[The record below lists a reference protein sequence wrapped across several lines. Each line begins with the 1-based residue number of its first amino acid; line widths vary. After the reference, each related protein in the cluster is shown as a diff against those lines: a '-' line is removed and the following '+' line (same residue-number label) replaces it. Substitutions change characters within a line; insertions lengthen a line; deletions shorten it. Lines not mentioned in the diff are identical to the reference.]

1 MKKSKQK
8 APKALRRSKDSERG
22 AKKAAEQ
29 AESSQSSTSEQTAGE
44 LAAFHTTLCAHFA
57 RFCTS
62 YHFLYLSFWL
72 CCGHEAFPAFATTG
86 FDFKSFVG
94 ERDSQ
99 HDRPFLRPRG
109 GQEFRGR
116 MALFGRACVLGTVSA
131 QCMRRV
137 GRYTTLHASF
147 GTMYA

>member
-1 MKKSKQK
+1 MKKSERSERK
-8 APKALRRSKDSERG
+8 APKALRRSKDLERG
-22 AKKAAEQ
+22 EKKQ

-62 YHFLYLSFWL
+62 YQFLYLSFWL

-99 HDRPFLRPRG
+99 HDRPFCVLEAARSSVG
-109 GQEFRGR
+109 
-116 MALFGRACVLGTVSA
+116 AWLFCGRACVLGTVSA
-131 QCMRRV
+131 QCMRGV
-137 GRYTTLHASF
+137 SRYTTLHASF
-147 GTMYA
+147 GAMYA